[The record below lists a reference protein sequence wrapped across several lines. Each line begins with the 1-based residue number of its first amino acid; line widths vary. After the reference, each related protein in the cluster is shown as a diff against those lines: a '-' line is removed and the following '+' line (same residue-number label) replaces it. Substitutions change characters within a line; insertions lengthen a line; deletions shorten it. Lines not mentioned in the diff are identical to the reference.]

1 MNKIYTLLILSILTG
16 CIVIVPNFTGLKSGY
31 KKLSPN
37 QKARIKFVNDREELT
52 YLNKNDTIYAIT
64 SNHIKTIIENE
75 KSDVVLYLWSANCSS
90 EVCHPI
96 EYVREMCSSKNQK
109 LIVVMEYYD
118 FELVSFQNTESL
130 DFPLFS
136 INTKHY
142 ETDFCNKYT
151 KRFITDLLNKG
162 KLKDEELYN
171 RYFLFL
177 NGKYVGAKSDIIKL

>member
-1 MNKIYTLLILSILTG
+1 MILCILTS
-16 CIVIVPNFTGLKSGY
+16 CIVISPNFTGLKSGY
-31 KKLSPN
+31 KELNQN
-37 QKARIKFVNDREELT
+37 QKTKIKFVNDSEELN
-52 YLNKNDTIYAIT
+52 YLNNNDTIRAIT

-75 KSDVVLYLWSANCSS
+75 KSDVVIYLWSPHCSS

-96 EYVREMCSSKNQK
+96 EYVQEYCSRKNQK

-118 FELVSFQNTESL
+118 FELLRLQNTESL

-151 KRFITDLLNKG
+151 KLFFTDLLNKG
-162 KLKDEELYN
+162 ELNDEELYK
-171 RYFLFL
+171 RYFIFS
-177 NGKYVGAKSDIIKL
+177 NGKYVSAQSNIIKI